1 MSVLEDVPEV
11 AELPTT
17 PEDLF
22 NVLEK
27 LNITYELFNHDPIF
41 TVEEGRDLKLD
52 IPGVSCRNLFLR
64 DKKKNNFLITAANQT
79 QIDLKTLPEKIGASR
94 LSFGSKDRLWELL
107 GICPGS
113 VCPFTVLNDKD
124 HKVKII
130 LDQFMMES
138 DLINVHPLDNSMSVA
153 LTPADLLKFLEFT
166 GHEPQILAF

>member
-1 MSVLEDVPEV
+1 M
-11 AELPTT
+11 
-17 PEDLF
+17 
-22 NVLEK
+22 
-27 LNITYELFNHDPIF
+27 
-41 TVEEGRDLKLD
+41 
-52 IPGVSCRNLFLR
+52 
-64 DKKKNNFLITAANQT
+64 
-79 QIDLKTLPEKIGASR
+79 
-94 LSFGSKDRLWELL
+94 

-153 LTPADLLKFLEFT
+153 LTPDDLLKFLEFT

>member
-64 DKKKNNFLITAANQT
+64 DKKKNNFLITAASQT

-153 LTPADLLKFLEFT
+153 LTPDDLLKFLEFT